1 MFSVQETFRARNTLP
16 QDHACPSN
24 SAHITTST
32 QLIWHQHTNVMS
44 LQDFKPLAALQRGL
58 DAAVATNLVGDDAV
72 GQAQST
78 AAPAA
83 WVQAVASS
91 DWGVTAQL
99 RQLLDT
105 NDVNNVGVVVFFE
118 TRCAVSLC
126 ALSRF
131 RG

>member
-1 MFSVQETFRARNTLP
+1 MFSVQETHFPKIMRVHQTQP
-16 QDHACPSN
+16 
-24 SAHITTST
+24 TSQAPHR
-32 QLIWHQHTNVMS
+32 QLIWHRHTNVMS